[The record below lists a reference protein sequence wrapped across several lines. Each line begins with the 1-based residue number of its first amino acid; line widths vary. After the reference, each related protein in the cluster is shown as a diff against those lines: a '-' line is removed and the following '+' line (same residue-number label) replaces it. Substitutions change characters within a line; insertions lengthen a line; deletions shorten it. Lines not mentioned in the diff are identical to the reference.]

1 MKQYNN
7 CIQSIIFA
15 LVCHNWWTYYSSM
28 AIYLLI
34 QLFMAIG
41 EFELHW
47 RPPSHACRLLRRP
60 EGQLGRQNI
69 SKLLWK
75 SLPQYSKS
83 YQRWFIIIKTV
94 MYNNCRKVYC
104 CSCKYLFPTWFILI
118 LNILIRWHVT
128 QWLDIMKFKTRY
140 NFKTISN

>member
-1 MKQYNN
+1 MKQYKN
-7 CIQSIIFA
+7 CIQSILFA

-28 AIYLLI
+28 ANTYWYGYSL
-34 QLFMAIG
+34 QLAGLNCIK
-41 EFELHW
+41 
-47 RPPSHACRLLRRP
+47 RPASHACRLLRRL
-60 EGQLGRQNI
+60 GQLGRQNI